1 MKFKLSFFAIIA
13 AMFCLVACNEANGTS
28 EDAVSS
34 SSALSSALN
43 NSSSSGETVSEI
55 IVVPRSEGVWGIDG
69 LLTAEEDILDV
80 TFELYKGETL
90 IEGAISAYT
99 VKDIKTE
106 QKLEL
111 LLELNLG
118 AEADGTYGLDA
129 TIYRSDMGEACGE
142 DDESVELTVRVTAK
156 VQSSSIASES
166 VDTLVYET
174 DFTASCAVVTVDPVG
189 PSPALVETSLVLGGA
204 IASEGSSLD
213 LDANK
218 VYNSTDVTT
227 TVANAIDLIYSGTA
241 IMTPYGT
248 QSMNY
253 MVKKYMNSTSV
264 AMIFAVS
271 DTDAAKAATKVE
283 DLSAFI
289 DVDKALDY
297 VDGLTANKYYL
308 VVSSDSKLYL
318 IFITTV
324 DGDKQVLNIKSQG
337 QAIK

>member
-1 MKFKLSFFAIIA
+1 MKFELSFFAIIA
-13 AMFCLVACNEANGTS
+13 TVFCLVACNEANGTS
-28 EDAVSS
+28 EDAASS

-142 DDESVELTVRVTAK
+142 GDESVELTVRVTAK

-174 DFTASCAVVTVDPVG
+174 NFTASCADVIVG
-189 PSPALVETSLVLGGA
+189 PPEPSPALVESSFELA
-204 IASEGSSLD
+204 KEASLD
-213 LDANK
+213 LDVGK
-218 VYNSTDVTT
+218 VYASAQVGSVVNE
-227 TVANAIDLIYSGTA
+227 IDLIYSGTA
-241 IMTPYGT
+241 IMTPYGA

-253 MVKKYMNSTSV
+253 MVKTYMNSISV